1 MKSPIH
7 AVVLAAGQGKRLG
20 YPKAAL
26 AVRKQWM
33 LPVLMKALRFGGATR
48 ITLVLSE
55 ESQQAIQDFGETG
68 ADNLVINP
76 SPEDGRMSSL
86 FLGIQPTRSKESLL
100 IHPCDIPLLS
110 PDVLHKMRRAWQREP
125 NPQEL
130 LVRPVT
136 SAGRGG
142 HPLLVGADL
151 VPKLQKLPQRQTLR
165 DFMRQHSERILN
177 VTIPRDPGPFLD
189 VNTPE
194 QLQLLETLL
203 HSDSC
208 SPS

>member
-7 AVVLAAGQGKRLG
+7 AVVLAAGKGTRLG

-26 AVRKQWM
+26 VVQDQWM
-33 LPVLMKALRFGGATR
+33 LPILMKALRLGGATR
-48 ITLVLSE
+48 ITLVLSK
-55 ESQQAIQDFGETG
+55 ESQQAIQNLGETG
-68 ADNLVINP
+68 ADALILNP
-76 SPEDGRMSSL
+76 SPEDGRMSSV
-86 FLGIQPTRSKESLL
+86 FLGIQSTQSEEALL

-110 PDVLHKMRRAWQREP
+110 PDVLLKMRRAWQREP

-130 LVRPVT
+130 FVRPVT

-142 HPLLVGADL
+142 HPLLIGADL
-151 VPKLQKLPQRQTLR
+151 VPKLQALPAGQNLR

-203 HSDSC
+203 HPDSC